1 MKENQTMQDIRWKQ
15 RVDNLQTA
23 YQRLQ
28 HAIQVNEQTP
38 DNDLI
43 QMALI
48 KAFEMTFELSW
59 KTMKDYLNYNGIDVK
74 LPREVI
80 KQAFANDIII
90 DGQLWMDMLE
100 DRNLMAHTYDEA
112 RAIKAVNH
120 ICQHYIAGLN
130 DLHQYLL
137 ARLP

>member
-1 MKENQTMQDIRWKQ
+1 MTEDIRWKQ
-15 RVDNLQTA
+15 RFDNLQSA
-23 YQRLQ
+23 YRNLQ
-28 HAIQVNEQTP
+28 EAMEANAQNPT
-38 DNDLI
+38 NTLI

-59 KTMKDYLNYNGIDVK
+59 KTMKDYLNYNGINVK

-90 DGQLWMDMLE
+90 DGQLWIDMLE

-112 RAIKAVNH
+112 RARKAIDH
-120 ICQHYIAGLN
+120 ICQRYGNGLEQ
-130 DLHQYLL
+130 LYQYFLERL
-137 ARLP
+137 A

>member
-1 MKENQTMQDIRWKQ
+1 MQDIRWKQ
-15 RVDNLQTA
+15 RFDNLQSA

-28 HAIQVNEQTP
+28 HAIEVNEQTP

-80 KQAFANDIII
+80 KQAFANDIIVN
-90 DGQLWMDMLE
+90 GQLWMDMLE

>member
-1 MKENQTMQDIRWKQ
+1 MKENQAMQDIRWKQ
-15 RVDNLQTA
+15 RFDNLQSA

-28 HAIQVNEQTP
+28 HAIEVNEQTP

-48 KAFEMTFELSW
+48 KTFEMTFELSW

>member
-1 MKENQTMQDIRWKQ
+1 MKENQAMQDIRWKQ
-15 RVDNLQTA
+15 RFENLQSA

-28 HAIQVNEQTP
+28 HAIEVNAQTP

-59 KTMKDYLNYNGIDVK
+59 KTMKDYLNYNGVDVK

-80 KQAFANDIII
+80 KQAFANDIIVN
-90 DGQLWMDMLE
+90 GQLWMDMLE

>member
-48 KAFEMTFELSW
+48 KIFEMTFELSW

>member
-1 MKENQTMQDIRWKQ
+1 MQDIRWKQ
-15 RVDNLQTA
+15 RFENLQSA

-28 HAIQVNEQTP
+28 HAIQINEQTP
-38 DNDLI
+38 NNDLI